1 MYNYDKKGGKYMNK
15 NDIEKEKKDTNTSLY
30 ENQIQASIQNMKSS
44 IEKLF
49 NLCTK
54 KQKDNKVY
62 LNKLETAI
70 ELIEWTYK
78 KYKLLFVGSPQ
89 QVFKRDIYY
98 CELGKNIGSE
108 QSGKRPVVILQN
120 DNGNRSSSTTMI
132 GVITTHQGSK
142 IIKNGKKRILE
153 YMDQDGCLKR
163 RNLNY
168 YEIPVELES
177 KSPKN
182 IEGIINLSQIYTIS
196 KKRLVGNYV
205 AKITDGVNNEIDLA
219 LIKMFDINKN

>member
-1 MYNYDKKGGKYMNK
+1 MNK
-15 NDIEKEKKDTNTSLY
+15 NYIRKEEKDTNTSLY
-30 ENQIQASIQNMKSS
+30 VNQIEVSIQNMKNS

-49 NLCTK
+49 KLFTK
-54 KQKDNKVY
+54 KQKNKGVY

-78 KYKLLFVGSPQ
+78 KYKLLFGRSPER
-89 QVFKRDIYY
+89 VFKRDIYY

-108 QSGKRPVVILQN
+108 QSGRRPVVILQN

-142 IIKNGKKRILE
+142 IIKTGKKRILE
-153 YMDQDGCLKR
+153 YMDQDGCLKK

-168 YEIPVELES
+168 YEIPVEVES

-205 AKITDGVNNEIDLA
+205 AKITQEVNNEIDLA